1 MRAELK
7 TGTGKFVGLHRYL
20 NHGPLEPKASVTPMS
35 NADPLQTHFLF
46 PFSDPA
52 DVEEASQRPLTL
64 PPQTPPVNA
73 SAQEEEISLLLGT
86 LQVHTNPLEVSID
99 IRIADRFK

>member
-7 TGTGKFVGLHRYL
+7 NGRGKFVLLHWDL
-20 NHGPLEPKASVTPMS
+20 NHGHLEPKASVPPMS
-35 NADPLQTHFLF
+35 YADPLQTHYLLT
-46 PFSDPA
+46 FSDPA

-86 LQVHTNPLEVSID
+86 LQVHNNSLEDSID
-99 IRIADRFK
+99 IPIADRFE